1 MMTKIKNTLS
11 VFFMVLLLGVNPFY
25 SYSQDKSAEVKRD
38 DAKKETTAEI
48 PQLADI
54 IPLTAKLAE
63 KMQALEEEMK
73 SELDISQIES
83 DYKSLKE
90 SLKEPEIELKQF
102 EKDKNYSYSDLLEF
116 KKTLVNYNKTFEGI
130 SEPLK
135 DAITTLG
142 NLRADWMK
150 EKTQWDQWHDEYR
163 KENDLNQL
171 NANFANAKN
180 EISKALGLILPQ
192 LDKLLKLQEAGY
204 KNYLKINS
212 LTVKVNAL
220 IQEHRDSALIDGS
233 APMFSSLYYSQ
244 FSKELWAKAKKGI
257 AQIKWPGTS
266 FFMSAWWVLFIQI
279 IITFLVINLIYR
291 KRQILLNAK
300 HFSFLGQRPIS
311 AGLFIGTI
319 VSFIFYQMVKY
330 PATWEIVITM
340 VGGISFIRLIAVLFK
355 SSWKKQFVNV
365 FFILLILL
373 RIFNAIN
380 LPLPLSR
387 LFIVLSALVGIVYLF
402 SWLHKVKINNE
413 SKIFAWCLYLLVLYV
428 IVILIAE
435 ILGKESLA
443 YILFDSMLRS
453 LVTILSY
460 GMLMYFIYGFSD
472 WLSRVYAQKS
482 SAVNEKEI
490 VLSGH
495 KVAFMINVLIAF
507 YILVPML
514 LSIWGLYD
522 TMGLALSGML
532 SLGFTIGTLK
542 ISVGIVITALL
553 ILYSSYILSVIV
565 QKLMV
570 TSFLSKNDVDK
581 GAQLSIGKL
590 LHYSIMLVGFL
601 LAISALGF
609 ELSKLTIIVSALGVG
624 IGFGLK
630 ELVNNFVSGLILLFD
645 RPVREGDSIEI
656 AGVWSTVR
664 KIGLRT
670 TRIETSDEAD
680 VIVPNSDLVYQQV
693 TNWTLSNRYAR
704 IIIPVGVAYGS
715 DVPLVF
721 KSLLDAAK
729 ANNNLVKTHAPSVL
743 FIGFGESSLN
753 FELRV
758 WAVEAT
764 KRMQVISDLHQD
776 IDSRFRKANIEI
788 AFPQMD
794 VHVKAN
800 DASMEIKS
808 KEPAVPEEGN
818 EKEKK

>member
-1 MMTKIKNTLS
+1 MTKIKNTLS

-25 SYSQDKSAEVKRD
+25 SYSQDKSAEVKSD

-73 SELDISQIES
+73 SEVDISQVES
-83 DYKSLKE
+83 DYKSLQE

-102 EKDKNYSYSDLLEF
+102 EKDKNYSYSDLLGF
-116 KKTLVNYNKTFEGI
+116 KKTLDNYNETFEGI

-171 NANFANAKN
+171 NVNFANAKN
-180 EISKALGLILPQ
+180 EISKALGLILPE
-192 LDKLLKLQEAGY
+192 LDKLLKLQETGY

-212 LTVKVNAL
+212 ITVKVNAL
-220 IQEHRDSALIDGS
+220 ILDHRDSVLIDGS

-244 FSKELWAKAKKGI
+244 FSKELWAKVKKDV

-279 IITFLVINLIYR
+279 IVTFLVINLIYR

-330 PATWEIVITM
+330 PAIWEIVITM

-355 SSWKKQFVNV
+355 SSWKKQFVSG
-365 FFILLILL
+365 FFILLILS

-387 LFIVLSALVGIVYLF
+387 LFIALSALLGIFYLF
-402 SWLHKVKINNE
+402 SWLHKVKINKE
-413 SKIFAWCLYLLVLYV
+413 SKIFAWCLYVILLFV
-428 IVILIAE
+428 IVILLAE

-443 YILFDSMLRS
+443 YIMFGSMLS
-453 LVTILSY
+453 SMVTILSY

-482 SAVNEKEI
+482 SADNEKEI
-490 VLSGH
+490 VISGH
-495 KVAFMINVLIAF
+495 KLAYMINILIAF
-507 YILVPML
+507 YIVVPML
-514 LSIWGLYD
+514 LSLWGLYD

-532 SLGFTIGTLK
+532 SLSFTIGSLK
-542 ISVGIVITALL
+542 ISVGVVITALL
-553 ILYSSYILSVIV
+553 ILYISYILSVIV
-565 QKLMV
+565 QKLMM

-590 LHYSIMLVGFL
+590 LHYSIMLVGFIM
-601 LAISALGF
+601 AISALGF
-609 ELSKLTIIVSALGVG
+609 ELSKLTIMVSALGVG

-645 RPVREGDSIEI
+645 RPIREGDSIEVG
-656 AGVWSTVR
+656 GVWATVR

-670 TRIETSDEAD
+670 TRIETGAQAV
-680 VIVPNSDLVYQQV
+680 VIVPNSELVYQQV
-693 TNWTLSNRYAR
+693 TNWTLNNHYAR

-721 KSLLDAAK
+721 KSLLDAAN
-729 ANNNLVKTHAPSVL
+729 ANSSLVKSHAPQVL
-743 FIGFGESSLN
+743 FLDFANSSLN

-758 WAVEAT
+758 WVAEAT
-764 KRMQVISDLHQD
+764 NRMNVISELHQD

-794 VHVKAN
+794 VHVKA
-800 DASMEIKS
+800 DDTSKEIKS
-808 KEPAVPEEGN
+808 KEPALPEEGN
-818 EKEKK
+818 ENEKN